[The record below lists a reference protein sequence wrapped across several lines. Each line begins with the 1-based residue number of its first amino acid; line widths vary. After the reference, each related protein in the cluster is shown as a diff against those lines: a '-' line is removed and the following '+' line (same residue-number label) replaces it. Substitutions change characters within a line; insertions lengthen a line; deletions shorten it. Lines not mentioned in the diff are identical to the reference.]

1 MGGTGVAQQFN
12 QMKTQATPFSNPI
25 SADSK
30 PFVPGQSNI
39 AQNLQPVQPSQ
50 PATVSNPFDLTKSK
64 EFIPTAKPFQPFQPS
79 ALA

>member
-12 QMKTQATPFSNPI
+12 QIKTQATPFSNPI

-39 AQNLQPVQPSQ
+39 AQNLQPV
-50 PATVSNPFDLTKSK
+50 
-64 EFIPTAKPFQPFQPS
+64 
-79 ALA
+79 